1 MIIKELDIDNQYQN
15 KKRQYNEDWT
25 DDEDFD
31 YEDIKEEQDM
41 YYYVL
46 CRGMFNDVV
55 YNSAEFDEIFDTYNE
70 AKAAAMSCA
79 ETDRNLT
86 YFIYPVN

>member
-1 MIIKELDIDNQYQN
+1 MGVLIIMIICEVNS
-15 KKRQYNEDWT
+15 
-25 DDEDFD
+25 
-31 YEDIKEEQDM
+31 EEQAM

-55 YNSAEFDEIFDTYNE
+55 YNSAEFDELFDTYNE

-79 ETDRNLT
+79 ETDKNLT
-86 YFIYPVN
+86 YFIYQVN